1 MIRMFKE
8 LKGSYRFILIIVA
21 LLFLQA
27 YCDLSLPSYTSNI
40 INVGVQQG
48 GIEDSVPDEIRSSSM
63 EQLMLFMDEDDQETV
78 KEAYELTDEIYTLK
92 KIGDDQREQL
102 NEILGVPMVAVE
114 SLREGDTADAI
125 KEQMGL
131 PAQADL
137 LETFAALPE
146 EQRSQM
152 TGQLTEQLEEM
163 PDSIITQSSV
173 AYIRQEYQEMG
184 KDLDQIQMQYVLFSG
199 LKMLGFAAV
208 IMAASVLVTKMKIWV
223 RII

>member
-8 LKGSYRFILIIVA
+8 LKGSYRFVLIIVA

-63 EQLMLFMDEDDQETV
+63 EQLMFFMDEDDQETV

-131 PAQADL
+131 PA
-137 LETFAALPE
+137 
-146 EQRSQM
+146 
-152 TGQLTEQLEEM
+152 
-163 PDSIITQSSV
+163 
-173 AYIRQEYQEMG
+173 
-184 KDLDQIQMQYVLFSG
+184 
-199 LKMLGFAAV
+199 
-208 IMAASVLVTKMKIWV
+208 
-223 RII
+223 